1 MEKRMKRTLGVAA
14 AFSAAVLASCIGMMI
29 PSTAQAAEETHGEHA
44 DWTKVESAG
53 TLTGG
58 NCYLDKQI
66 GGELVIQGE
75 VTLCLNGQELEGSGN
90 GSVITVSEG
99 ASLTLCDCRKNESNN
114 VGGTVYQTGVIT
126 GGNAEKGGGICV
138 ETGASLTM
146 TGGAIAKNKA
156 SKGGGIFS
164 EGTVTLSGDCIVE
177 SNTAQNSES
186 NTAQNSESNTAQNS
200 GGGVYLSAGSLTV
213 NGNASI
219 AKNQAS
225 TGGGIWSAG
234 TVTLSGDCIVESNTA
249 QDGGGVFLSGGSL
262 TVDGNASIA
271 KNEASYGGGLFAST
285 GTVVTI
291 SDGNFGINSIYGN
304 EQSEIEITGG
314 SFEKELNEE
323 YLSPD
328 HIAVKDPDNGYV
340 VCTRGGAVT
349 FTPGQTSTFTYDGSE
364 VEFTATASNNAAVS
378 YRFSDAEDGEYTDGL
393 PVGAGEWYVKAVS
406 AALIEETEEGK
417 VYYPETDSEAFKVT
431 VEKADP
437 VYTAPSG
444 LKVCVGGT
452 LSDIELPMGWAWKD
466 STTSVGDEEA
476 PASFPATFTPED
488 RKNYNTV
495 ETEIA
500 VAVLQ
505 HNEVKVP
512 AVPATCTEDGLTE
525 GSKCSLCGK
534 VFVEQ
539 TVVPATGH
547 TPGPEATCT
556 QDQVCKVCGEVL
568 VEKKGHTAGEAVREN
583 VKPATCTEAGS
594 YEEVIL
600 CTVCG
605 EELSRTLVT
614 VEATGHMPETV
625 AGRQPTCTEAGLT
638 DGVKCSACG
647 TLLEEQTAL
656 PALGHTFGEWTVSS
670 EAGVLKEGEEV
681 RTCQRCGVTETR
693 AIAAEPFP
701 VWGIVLICVGGAAVI
716 TGVSVT
722 IVLLRKKKAAPSE

>member
-66 GGELVIQGE
+66 GGELVIEGK
-75 VTLCLNGQELEGSGN
+75 VTLCLNGQELEGSGTD
-90 GSVITVSEG
+90 SVITVSEG
-99 ASLTLCDCRKNESNN
+99 ASLTLCDCRKDVSNN
-114 VGGTVYQTGVIT
+114 VGGTVYNTGVIT
-126 GGNAEKGGGICV
+126 GGNADRGGGIRV

-146 TGGAIAKNKA
+146 TGGAIAKNEA
-156 SKGGGIFS
+156 EVGGGIWS
-164 EGTVTLSGDCIVE
+164 KGTVTLSGDCIVE
-177 SNTAQNSES
+177 SNTAHSVES
-186 NTAQNSESNTAQNS
+186 NTAQNN
-200 GGGVYLSAGSLTV
+200 
-213 NGNASI
+213 
-219 AKNQAS
+219 
-225 TGGGIWSAG
+225 GGGIWSAG
-234 TVTLSGDCIVESNTA
+234 TVTLSGDCIVEGNTA
-249 QDGGGVFLSGGSL
+249 QNSGGGVYLSGGSL

-271 KNEASYGGGLFAST
+271 KNEAPYGGALYAST
-285 GTVVTI
+285 GSEVTI
-291 SDGNFGINSIYGN
+291 SDGHFGSNSINGQEDSVIN
-304 EQSEIEITGG
+304 ITGG
-314 SFEKELNEE
+314 SFEGEPNEK
-323 YLSPD
+323 YLSPE
-328 HIAVKDPDNGYV
+328 HVAVKDPDNGYV
-340 VCTRGGAVT
+340 VCKRGGAVT
-349 FTPGQTSTFTYDGSE
+349 FTPGQTNTFTYDGSE

-393 PVGAGEWYVKAVS
+393 PVGAGDWYVKAVS

-417 VYYPETDSEAFKVT
+417 VYYPETDSEAFNVT

-488 RKNYNTV
+488 RKNYKTV

-505 HNEVKVP
+505 HDEVKVP
-512 AVPATCTEDGLTE
+512 AVPATCTQDGLTE

-556 QDQVCKVCGEVL
+556 QDQVCTVCGEVL

-605 EELSRTLVT
+605 EELSRTPVT
-614 VEATGHMPETV
+614 VDATGHMPETV

-701 VWGIVLICVGGAAVI
+701 VWGIVLICVGGAAII

>member
-29 PSTAQAAEETHGEHA
+29 PSAAQAAEETHGEHT
-44 DWTKVESAG
+44 DWKKVESAG
-53 TLTGG
+53 TLTDG
-58 NCYLDKQI
+58 NYYLDKQI
-66 GGELVIQGE
+66 TGELDIQGN
-75 VTLCLNGQELEGSGN
+75 VTLCLNGQELKGSGN
-90 GSVITVSEG
+90 DSVITVYTG
-99 ASLTLCDCRKNESNN
+99 ASLTLCDCRKNVSNN
-114 VGGTVYQTGVIT
+114 VGGTVYHTGVIT
-126 GGNAEKGGGICV
+126 GGNAINGGGICV
-138 ETGASLTM
+138 QSDASLTM

-156 SKGGGIFS
+156 ASAGGSIGAIAKNEAASAGGSIAKNEAASTGGGIWS
-164 EGTVTLSGDCIVE
+164 AGKVTLSGDCIVE
-177 SNTAQNSES
+177 SNTALS
-186 NTAQNSESNTAQNS
+186 S
-200 GGGVYLSAGSLTV
+200 GGGVYLA
-213 NGNASI
+213 
-219 AKNQAS
+219 
-225 TGGGIWSAG
+225 
-234 TVTLSGDCIVESNTA
+234 
-249 QDGGGVFLSGGSL
+249 GGSL

-271 KNEASYGGGLFAST
+271 NNEAPYGGGLFASN

-291 SDGNFGINSIYGN
+291 SDGYFGSNSINGH
-304 EQSEIEITGG
+304 EDSAIKITGG
-314 SFEKELNEE
+314 SFEGELNEE

-328 HIAVKDPDNGYV
+328 HIAVKDPDNGNV
-340 VCTRGGAVT
+340 VCKRGGAVT
-349 FTPGQTSTFTYDGSE
+349 FTQGQTSTFTYDGSE

-378 YRFSDAEDGEYTDGL
+378 YRFSDAADGEYTDGL

-417 VYYPETDSEAFKVT
+417 VYYPETDSEAFNVT

-466 STTSVGDEEA
+466 STTSVGDEET

-512 AVPATCTEDGLTE
+512 AVPATCTQDGLTE

-539 TVVPATGH
+539 TVVPAKGH

-556 QDQVCKVCGEVL
+556 QDQVCTVCGEVL
-568 VEKKGHTAGEAVREN
+568 VEKKGHTAGEAVQEN
-583 VKPATCTEAGS
+583 VKPATCTEGGS

-605 EELSRTLVT
+605 EELSRTPVT
-614 VEATGHMPETV
+614 VGATGHMPETV
-625 AGRQPTCTEAGLT
+625 AGRQPTCTDTGLT

-647 TLLEEQTAL
+647 TLLEEQTSL

-701 VWGIVLICVGGAAVI
+701 VWGIVLICVGGAAII
-716 TGVSVT
+716 TGISVT

>member
-29 PSTAQAAEETHGEHA
+29 PSAAQAAEEPHGEHA
-44 DWTKVESAG
+44 DWMKVESAG
-53 TLTGG
+53 TLTDG
-58 NCYLDKQI
+58 NYYLDKQI
-66 GGELVIQGE
+66 TGELDIQGN
-75 VTLCLNGQELEGSGN
+75 VTLCLNGQKLEGSGN
-90 GSVITVSEG
+90 DSVITVYTG
-99 ASLTLCDCRKNESNN
+99 ASLTLCDCRKDVINN
-114 VGGTVYQTGVIT
+114 VGGTVYNTGVIT
-126 GGNAEKGGGICV
+126 GGNATNGGGICV
-138 ETGASLTM
+138 QSDASLTM
-146 TGGAIAKNKA
+146 TGGAIAKNEA
-156 SKGGGIFS
+156 
-164 EGTVTLSGDCIVE
+164 T
-177 SNTAQNSES
+177 
-186 NTAQNSESNTAQNS
+186 
-200 GGGVYLSAGSLTV
+200 GST
-213 NGNASI
+213 GS
-219 AKNQAS
+219 
-225 TGGGIWSAG
+225 GGGIWSAG

-249 QDGGGVFLSGGSL
+249 QDGGGVYLAGGSL
-262 TVDGNASIA
+262 TVNGNASIA
-271 KNEASYGGGLFAST
+271 ENKASYGGGLFASN
-285 GTVVTI
+285 GSVVTI
-291 SDGNFGINSIYGN
+291 SDGHFVNNSIYGH
-304 EQSEIEITGG
+304 EDSAIEITGG
-314 SFEKELNEE
+314 SFEGELNEG
-323 YLSPD
+323 YLSPG
-328 HIAVKDPDNGYV
+328 HIAVKDPDNGFV
-340 VCTRGGAVT
+340 VCKRGGAVT
-349 FTPGQTSTFTYDGSE
+349 FTPGETSTFTYDGSE

-431 VEKADP
+431 VEKTDP

-466 STTSVGDEEA
+466 STASVGDEET

-512 AVPATCTEDGLTE
+512 AVPATCTQDGLTE

-556 QDQVCKVCGEVL
+556 QDQVCTVCGEVL
-568 VEKKGHTAGEAVREN
+568 VEKKGHTAGEAVQEN

-605 EELSRTLVT
+605 EELSRTPVT

-625 AGRQPTCTEAGLT
+625 AGRQPTCTETGLT

-701 VWGIVLICVGGAAVI
+701 VWGIVLICVGGAAII

>member
-1 MEKRMKRTLGVAA
+1 MKRTLGVAA

-29 PSTAQAAEETHGEHA
+29 PSTAQAAEETHGEHT
-44 DWTKVESAG
+44 DWKKVESAG
-53 TLTGG
+53 TLTDG
-58 NCYLDKQI
+58 NYYLDKQI
-66 GGELVIQGE
+66 GGELVIQGA
-75 VTLCLNGQELEGSGN
+75 VTLCLNGQKLEGSGN

-99 ASLTLCDCRKNESNN
+99 ASLTLCDCRKDVSNN
-114 VGGTVYQTGVIT
+114 VEGTVYQTGVIT
-126 GGNAEKGGGICV
+126 GGNAGKGGGICV

-146 TGGAIAKNKA
+146 TGGAIAKNEA
-156 SKGGGIFS
+156 TGSTGSGGGIF
-164 EGTVTLSGDCIVE
+164 
-177 SNTAQNSES
+177 
-186 NTAQNSESNTAQNS
+186 
-200 GGGVYLSAGSLTV
+200 
-213 NGNASI
+213 
-219 AKNQAS
+219 
-225 TGGGIWSAG
+225 SAG
-234 TVTLSGDCIVESNTA
+234 TVTLSGDCIVESNKA
-249 QDGGGVFLSGGSL
+249 SYGGGVYLAGGSL

-271 KNEASYGGGLFAST
+271 KNEASYGGELYASN
-285 GTVVTI
+285 GSVVTI
-291 SDGNFGINSIYGN
+291 SDGHFGRNTIYGH
-304 EQSEIEITGG
+304 EDSAIEITGG
-314 SFEKELNEE
+314 SFERELNEE
-323 YLSPD
+323 YLSPE
-328 HIAVKDPDNGYV
+328 HVAVKDPDNGYV
-340 VCTRGGAVT
+340 VCKRGGAVT
-349 FTPGQTSTFTYDGSE
+349 FTSGETSTFTYDGSE

-417 VYYPETDSEAFKVT
+417 VYYPETDSEAFTVT

-466 STTSVGDEEA
+466 STTSAGDEET

-505 HNEVKVP
+505 HDEVKVP
-512 AVPATCTEDGLTE
+512 AVPATCTQDGLTE

-539 TVVPATGH
+539 TVVPAKGH

-556 QDQVCKVCGEVL
+556 QDQVCTVCGEVL

-605 EELSRTLVT
+605 EELSRTPVT

-681 RTCQRCGVTETR
+681 RICQRCGVTETR

>member
-29 PSTAQAAEETHGEHA
+29 PSTAQAAEETHGEHT

-75 VTLCLNGQELEGSGN
+75 VTLCLNGQKLEGSGN

-114 VGGTVYQTGVIT
+114 VGGTVYHTGVIT
-126 GGNAEKGGGICV
+126 GGNAINGGGICV
-138 ETGASLTM
+138 QSDASLTM
-146 TGGAIAKNKA
+146 TGGAIAKNEAA
-156 SKGGGIFS
+156 SAGGSIGKNEAASAGGAIAKDEAASTGGGIWLA
-164 EGTVTLSGDCIVE
+164 GKVTLSGDCIVE
-177 SNTAQNSES
+177 SNTALS
-186 NTAQNSESNTAQNS
+186 S
-200 GGGVYLSAGSLTV
+200 GGGVYLA
-213 NGNASI
+213 
-219 AKNQAS
+219 
-225 TGGGIWSAG
+225 
-234 TVTLSGDCIVESNTA
+234 
-249 QDGGGVFLSGGSL
+249 GGSL

-271 KNEASYGGGLFAST
+271 NNEAPYGGGLFASN

-291 SDGNFGINSIYGN
+291 SDGYFGSNSINGH
-304 EQSEIEITGG
+304 EDSAIKITGG
-314 SFEKELNEE
+314 SFEGELNEE

-328 HIAVKDPDNGYV
+328 HIAVKDPDNGNV
-340 VCTRGGAVT
+340 VCKRGGAVT
-349 FTPGQTSTFTYDGSE
+349 FTQGQTSTFTYDGSE

-393 PVGAGEWYVKAVS
+393 PVGAGDWYVKAVS

-417 VYYPETDSEAFKVT
+417 VYYPETDSEAFNVT

-466 STTSVGDEEA
+466 STTSVGDEET

-495 ETEIA
+495 ETDIA

-512 AVPATCTEDGLTE
+512 AVPATCTQDGLTE

-556 QDQVCKVCGEVL
+556 QDQVCTVCGDVL
-568 VEKKGHTAGEAVREN
+568 VEKKGHTAGEAVQEN

-594 YEEVIL
+594 YEQVIF

-605 EELSRTLVT
+605 EELSRTPVT

-647 TLLEEQTAL
+647 TLLEEQTSL

-701 VWGIVLICVGGAAVI
+701 VWGIVLICVGGAAII
-716 TGVSVT
+716 TGISVT

>member
-1 MEKRMKRTLGVAA
+1 MKRTLGVAA
-14 AFSAAVLASCIGMMI
+14 AFSAAVLASCVGMMI
-29 PSTAQAAEETHGEHA
+29 PSTAQAAEEPHGEHT
-44 DWTKVESAG
+44 DWKKVESAG
-53 TLTGG
+53 TLTDG
-58 NCYLDKQI
+58 NYYLDKQI
-66 GGELVIQGE
+66 TGELDIQGN
-75 VTLCLNGQELEGSGN
+75 VTLCLNGQELKGSGN
-90 GSVITVSEG
+90 DSVITVNSY
-99 ASLTLCDCRKNESNN
+99 ASLTLCDCRKDVSNN
-114 VGGTVYQTGVIT
+114 VGGTVYHTGVIT
-126 GGNAEKGGGICV
+126 GGNAINGGGICV
-138 ETGASLTM
+138 QKDASLTM

-156 SKGGGIFS
+156 ASAGGSIGKNEAASAGGAIAKNEAASTGGGIWS
-164 EGTVTLSGDCIVE
+164 AGKVTLSGDCIVE
-177 SNTAQNSES
+177 SNTALS
-186 NTAQNSESNTAQNS
+186 S
-200 GGGVYLSAGSLTV
+200 GGGVYLSAGSLT
-213 NGNASI
+213 I
-219 AKNQAS
+219 
-225 TGGGIWSAG
+225 
-234 TVTLSGDCIVESNTA
+234 
-249 QDGGGVFLSGGSL
+249 
-262 TVDGNASIA
+262 DGNASIA
-271 KNEASYGGGLFAST
+271 KNEAPYGGGLFAST

-291 SDGNFGINSIYGN
+291 SDGHFGINSIYGH
-304 EQSEIEITGG
+304 EDSAIKITGG

-340 VCTRGGAVT
+340 VCKLGGAVT
-349 FTPGQTSTFTYDGSE
+349 FTPGETRTFTYDGSE

-378 YRFSDAEDGEYTDGL
+378 YRFSDAADGEYTDGL
-393 PVGAGEWYVKAVS
+393 PVGAGDWYVKAVS

-417 VYYPETDSEAFKVT
+417 VYYPQTDSDAFNVT

-466 STTSVGDEEA
+466 STTPVGEEET

-539 TVVPATGH
+539 TVVPAKGH

-556 QDQVCKVCGEVL
+556 QDQVCTVCGEVL
-568 VEKKGHTAGEAVREN
+568 VEKKGHTAGEAVQEN
-583 VKPATCTEAGS
+583 VKPATCTEGGS

-605 EELSRTLVT
+605 EELSRTPVT

-625 AGRQPTCTEAGLT
+625 AGRQPTCTDTGLT

-647 TLLEEQTAL
+647 TLLEEQTSL

-701 VWGIVLICVGGAAVI
+701 VWGIVLICVGAAAII

>member
-14 AFSAAVLASCIGMMI
+14 AFSAAVLASSIGMMI
-29 PSTAQAAEETHGEHA
+29 PSAAQAAEETHGKHA

-53 TLTGG
+53 TLKDG
-58 NCYLDKQI
+58 NYYLDKQI
-66 GGELVIQGE
+66 TGELDIQGN

-90 GSVITVSEG
+90 DSVITVYTG
-99 ASLTLCDCRKNESNN
+99 ASLTLCDCRKDVSNN
-114 VGGTVYQTGVIT
+114 VGGTVYHTGVIT
-126 GGNAEKGGGICV
+126 GGNAVNGGGICV
-138 ETGASLTM
+138 QSDASLTM
-146 TGGAIAKNKA
+146 TGGAIANNEA
-156 SKGGGIFS
+156 STGGGNAFIANNEASTGGGIWS
-164 EGTVTLSGDCIVE
+164 AGTVTLSGDCIV
-177 SNTAQNSES
+177 
-186 NTAQNSESNTAQNS
+186 ESNTAQNS

-219 AKNQAS
+219 AN
-225 TGGGIWSAG
+225 
-234 TVTLSGDCIVESNTA
+234 
-249 QDGGGVFLSGGSL
+249 
-262 TVDGNASIA
+262 
-271 KNEASYGGGLFAST
+271 NEAPYGGGLYAS
-285 GTVVTI
+285 GGSEATI
-291 SDGNFGINSIYGN
+291 LDGHFWNNSIYGD
-304 EQSEIEITGG
+304 EQSAIEITGG
-314 SFEKELNEE
+314 SFERELNEE

-340 VCTRGGAVT
+340 VCKRGGAVT
-349 FTPGQTSTFTYDGSE
+349 FTPGETSTFTYDGSE
-364 VEFTATASNNAAVS
+364 VEFTATSSNNAAVS

-417 VYYPETDSEAFKVT
+417 VYYPETDSEAFTVT

-466 STTSVGDEEA
+466 STTSVGDEET

-534 VFVEQ
+534 AFVEQ

-556 QDQVCKVCGEVL
+556 QDQVCTVCGEVL
-568 VEKKGHTAGEAVREN
+568 VEKKGHTAGEAVQEN

-605 EELSRTLVT
+605 EELSRTPVT

-625 AGRQPTCTEAGLT
+625 AGRQPTCTETGLT

-701 VWGIVLICVGGAAVI
+701 VWGIVLICVGGAAII

>member
-1 MEKRMKRTLGVAA
+1 MKRTLGVAA

-29 PSTAQAAEETHGEHA
+29 PSAAQAAEEPHDELA
-44 DWTKVESAG
+44 DWMKVESAG
-53 TLTGG
+53 TLTDG
-58 NCYLDKQI
+58 NYYLGKQI
-66 GGELVIQGE
+66 TGELDIQGN
-75 VTLCLNGQELEGSGN
+75 VTLCLNGQKLEGSGN
-90 GSVITVSEG
+90 DSVITVYTG
-99 ASLTLCDCRKNESNN
+99 ASLTLCDCRKNVIND
-114 VGGTVYQTGVIT
+114 VGGTVYNTGVIT
-126 GGNAEKGGGICV
+126 GGNATNGGGICV
-138 ETGASLTM
+138 QSDASLTM
-146 TGGAIAKNKA
+146 TGGAIAKNEA
-156 SKGGGIFS
+156 A
-164 EGTVTLSGDCIVE
+164 E
-177 SNTAQNSES
+177 S
-186 NTAQNSESNTAQNS
+186 
-200 GGGVYLSAGSLTV
+200 
-213 NGNASI
+213 
-219 AKNQAS
+219 
-225 TGGGIWSAG
+225 GGGIWSAG
-234 TVTLSGDCIVESNTA
+234 TVTLSGDCIVESNEA
-249 QDGGGVFLSGGSL
+249 PFGG
-262 TVDGNASIA
+262 
-271 KNEASYGGGLFAST
+271 ELFASN
-285 GTVVTI
+285 GSVVTI
-291 SDGNFGINSIYGN
+291 SDGHFGRNSINGH
-304 EQSEIEITGG
+304 EDSAIEITGG

-328 HIAVKDPDNGYV
+328 HIAVKDPDNRYV
-340 VCTRGGAVT
+340 VCKRGGAVT
-349 FTPGQTSTFTYDGSE
+349 FTPGETSTFTYDGSE

-417 VYYPETDSEAFKVT
+417 VYYPETDSEAFTVT
-431 VEKADP
+431 VEKAYP

-466 STTSVGDEEA
+466 STASVGDEET

-556 QDQVCKVCGEVL
+556 QDQVCMVCGEVL
-568 VEKKGHTAGEAVREN
+568 VEKKGHTAGEAVQEN

-605 EELSRTLVT
+605 EELSRTPVT

-625 AGRQPTCTEAGLT
+625 AGRQPTCTETGLT

-701 VWGIVLICVGGAAVI
+701 VWGIVLICVGGAAII
-716 TGVSVT
+716 TGISVT

>member
-44 DWTKVESAG
+44 DWMKVESAG
-53 TLTGG
+53 TLTDG
-58 NCYLDKQI
+58 NYYLNKQI
-66 GGELVIQGE
+66 TGELVIQGN
-75 VTLCLNGQELEGSGN
+75 VTLCLNGQKLEGSGN
-90 GSVITVSEG
+90 DSVITVYTG
-99 ASLTLCDCRKNESNN
+99 ASLTLCDCRKNVSNN
-114 VGGTVYQTGVIT
+114 VGGTVYNTGVIT
-126 GGNAEKGGGICV
+126 GGNATNGGGICV
-138 ETGASLTM
+138 QKDASLTM
-146 TGGAIAKNKA
+146 TGGA
-156 SKGGGIFS
+156 
-164 EGTVTLSGDCIVE
+164 
-177 SNTAQNSES
+177 
-186 NTAQNSESNTAQNS
+186 
-200 GGGVYLSAGSLTV
+200 
-213 NGNASI
+213 I

-249 QDGGGVFLSGGSL
+249 QDSGGGVYLSGGSL
-262 TVDGNASIA
+262 TVNGNASIA
-271 KNEASYGGGLFAST
+271 KNEASYGRGLYAST
-285 GTVVTI
+285 GSEVTI
-291 SDGNFGINSIYGN
+291 SDGHFGINSIYGQ
-304 EQSEIEITGG
+304 EDSVIEITGG
-314 SFEKELNEE
+314 SFEGKLNEE
-323 YLSPD
+323 YLSPE
-328 HIAVKDPDNGYV
+328 HVAVKDPDNGYV
-340 VCTRGGAVT
+340 VCKRGGAVT
-349 FTPGQTSTFTYDGSE
+349 FIPGETSTFTYDGSE

-417 VYYPETDSEAFKVT
+417 VYYPETDSEAFTVT

-437 VYTAPSG
+437 VYTAPLG

-466 STTSVGDEEA
+466 STASVGDEEA

-488 RKNYNTV
+488 RKNYKTV
-495 ETEIA
+495 ETDIT

-534 VFVEQ
+534 AFVEQ

-556 QDQVCKVCGEVL
+556 QDQVCTVCGEVL
-568 VEKKGHTAGEAVREN
+568 VEKKGHTAGEAVQEN

-594 YEEVIL
+594 YEEVIF

-605 EELSRTLVT
+605 EELSRTPVT

-625 AGRQPTCTEAGLT
+625 AGRQPTCTETGLT

>member
-14 AFSAAVLASCIGMMI
+14 AFSAAVLASCVGMMI

-44 DWTKVESAG
+44 DWVKVESAA
-53 TLTGG
+53 TLTAG
-58 NCYLDKQI
+58 NYYLNKQI
-66 GGELVIQGE
+66 TGELVIDGK

-90 GSVITVSEG
+90 GSVITVNSY
-99 ASLTLCDCRKNESNN
+99 ASLTLCDCRKDVSNN
-114 VGGTVYQTGVIT
+114 VGGTVYHTGVIT
-126 GGNAEKGGGICV
+126 GGNAINGGGICV
-138 ETGASLTM
+138 QKDASLTM
-146 TGGAIAKNKA
+146 TGGAIAKNEAA
-156 SKGGGIFS
+156 SAGGSIGAIAKNEAAGTGGGIWS
-164 EGTVTLSGDCIVE
+164 AGKVTLSGDCIVE
-177 SNTAQNSES
+177 SNTALS
-186 NTAQNSESNTAQNS
+186 S
-200 GGGVYLSAGSLTV
+200 GGGVYLAGGSLTI

-219 AKNQAS
+219 AN
-225 TGGGIWSAG
+225 
-234 TVTLSGDCIVESNTA
+234 
-249 QDGGGVFLSGGSL
+249 
-262 TVDGNASIA
+262 
-271 KNEASYGGGLFAST
+271 NEAPYGGGLYAAM

-291 SDGNFGINSIYGN
+291 SDGHFVSNSINGH
-304 EQSEIEITGG
+304 EDSAIKITGG
-314 SFEKELNEE
+314 SFEGEPNEE

-340 VCTRGGAVT
+340 VCKRGGAVT
-349 FTPGQTSTFTYDGSE
+349 FILGETRTFTYDGSE

-378 YRFSDAEDGEYTDGL
+378 YRSSDAEDGEYTDGL

-417 VYYPETDSEAFKVT
+417 VYYPQTDSDAFKVT

-466 STTSVGDEEA
+466 SATSVGDVET
-476 PASFPATFTPED
+476 PASFPVTFTPED
-488 RKNYNTV
+488 QKNYKTV

-539 TVVPATGH
+539 IVVPAKGH

-556 QDQVCKVCGEVL
+556 QDQVCTVCGEVL
-568 VEKKGHTAGEAVREN
+568 VEKKGHTAGEAVQEN
-583 VKPATCTEAGS
+583 VKPATCTEGGS

-605 EELSRTLVT
+605 EELSRTPVT
-614 VEATGHMPETV
+614 VGATGHMPETV
-625 AGRQPTCTEAGLT
+625 AGRQPTCTDTGLT

-701 VWGIVLICVGGAAVI
+701 VWGIVLICVGGAAII

-722 IVLLRKKKAAPSE
+722 IVLLRKKKASPSE

>member
-75 VTLCLNGQELEGSGN
+75 VTLCLNGQELKGSGN

-126 GGNAEKGGGICV
+126 GGNADEGGGICV

-146 TGGAIAKNKA
+146 TGGAIAKNQA
-156 SKGGGIFS
+156 STGGGIFS

-177 SNTAQNSES
+177 SNTAQNNGGGIWSAGTVTLSGDCIVEG
-186 NTAQNSESNTAQNS
+186 NTAQNS

-213 NGNASI
+213 
-219 AKNQAS
+219 
-225 TGGGIWSAG
+225 
-234 TVTLSGDCIVESNTA
+234 
-249 QDGGGVFLSGGSL
+249 
-262 TVDGNASIA
+262 DGNASIA
-271 KNEASYGGGLFAST
+271 NNEAPYGGGLFAST
-285 GTVVTI
+285 DTVVKI
-291 SDGNFGINSIYGN
+291 SDGHFVSNSINGHEESAIN
-304 EQSEIEITGG
+304 ITGG
-314 SFEKELNEE
+314 SFEGEPNEK
-323 YLSPD
+323 YLSPE
-328 HIAVKDPDNGYV
+328 HVAVKDPDNGYV
-340 VCTRGGAVT
+340 VCKRGGAVT
-349 FTPGQTSTFTYDGSE
+349 FTQGQTSTFTYDGSE

-393 PVGAGEWYVKAVS
+393 PVGAGDWYVKAVS

-417 VYYPETDSEAFKVT
+417 VYYPETDSEAFTVT

-466 STTSVGDEEA
+466 STASVGDEET

-488 RKNYNTV
+488 RKNYKTV

-556 QDQVCKVCGEVL
+556 QDQVCTVCGEVL
-568 VEKKGHTAGEAVREN
+568 VEKKGHTAGEAVQEN

-605 EELSRTLVT
+605 EELSRTPVT

>member
-44 DWTKVESAG
+44 DWMKVESAG
-53 TLTGG
+53 TLTDG
-58 NCYLDKQI
+58 NYYLNKQI
-66 GGELVIQGE
+66 TGELVIQGN
-75 VTLCLNGQELEGSGN
+75 VTLCLNGQKLEGSGN
-90 GSVITVSEG
+90 DSVITVYTG
-99 ASLTLCDCRKNESNN
+99 ASLTLCDCRKNVSNN
-114 VGGTVYQTGVIT
+114 VGGTVYNTGVIT
-126 GGNAEKGGGICV
+126 GGNATNGGGICV
-138 ETGASLTM
+138 QKDASLTM
-146 TGGAIAKNKA
+146 TGGA
-156 SKGGGIFS
+156 
-164 EGTVTLSGDCIVE
+164 
-177 SNTAQNSES
+177 
-186 NTAQNSESNTAQNS
+186 
-200 GGGVYLSAGSLTV
+200 
-213 NGNASI
+213 I

-249 QDGGGVFLSGGSL
+249 QDSGGGVYLSGGSL
-262 TVDGNASIA
+262 TVNGNASIAKNKATGSTGSGGGIWSAGTVTLSGDCIVESNTAQDSGGGVYLSGGSLTVNGNASIA
-271 KNEASYGGGLFAST
+271 KNEASYGRGLYAST
-285 GTVVTI
+285 GSEVTI
-291 SDGNFGINSIYGN
+291 SDGHFGINSIYGQ
-304 EQSEIEITGG
+304 EDSVIEITGG
-314 SFEKELNEE
+314 SFEGKLNEE
-323 YLSPD
+323 YLSPE
-328 HIAVKDPDNGYV
+328 HVAVKDPDNGYV
-340 VCTRGGAVT
+340 VCKRGGAVT
-349 FTPGQTSTFTYDGSE
+349 FIPGETSTFTYDGSE

-417 VYYPETDSEAFKVT
+417 VYYPETDSEAFTVT

-437 VYTAPSG
+437 VYTAPLG

-466 STTSVGDEEA
+466 STASVGDEEA

-488 RKNYNTV
+488 RKNYKTV
-495 ETEIA
+495 ETDIT

-534 VFVEQ
+534 AFVEQ

-556 QDQVCKVCGEVL
+556 QDQVCTVCGEVL
-568 VEKKGHTAGEAVREN
+568 VEKKGHTAGEAVQEN

-594 YEEVIL
+594 YEEVIF

-605 EELSRTLVT
+605 EELSRTPVT

-625 AGRQPTCTEAGLT
+625 AGRQPTCTETGLT

>member
-44 DWTKVESAG
+44 DWMKVESAG
-53 TLTGG
+53 TLTDG
-58 NCYLDKQI
+58 NYYLNKQI
-66 GGELVIQGE
+66 TGELVIQGN
-75 VTLCLNGQELEGSGN
+75 VTLCLNGQKLEGSGN
-90 GSVITVSEG
+90 DSVITVYTG
-99 ASLTLCDCRKNESNN
+99 ASLTLCDCRKNVSNN
-114 VGGTVYQTGVIT
+114 VGGTVYNTGVIT
-126 GGNAEKGGGICV
+126 GGNATNGGGICV
-138 ETGASLTM
+138 QKDASLTM
-146 TGGAIAKNKA
+146 TGGA
-156 SKGGGIFS
+156 
-164 EGTVTLSGDCIVE
+164 
-177 SNTAQNSES
+177 
-186 NTAQNSESNTAQNS
+186 
-200 GGGVYLSAGSLTV
+200 
-213 NGNASI
+213 I

-249 QDGGGVFLSGGSL
+249 QDSGGGVYLSGGSL
-262 TVDGNASIA
+262 TVNGNASIA
-271 KNEASYGGGLFAST
+271 KNEASYGRGLYAST
-285 GTVVTI
+285 GSEVTI
-291 SDGNFGINSIYGN
+291 SDGHFGINSIYGQEDSVIN
-304 EQSEIEITGG
+304 ITGG
-314 SFEKELNEE
+314 SFEGEPNEK
-323 YLSPD
+323 YLSPE
-328 HIAVKDPDNGYV
+328 HVAVKDPDNGYV
-340 VCTRGGAVT
+340 VCKRGGAVT
-349 FTPGQTSTFTYDGSE
+349 FIPGETSTFTYDGSE

-417 VYYPETDSEAFKVT
+417 VYYPETDSEAFTVT

-437 VYTAPSG
+437 VYTAPLG

-466 STTSVGDEEA
+466 STASVGDEEA

-488 RKNYNTV
+488 RKNYKTV
-495 ETEIA
+495 ETDIT

-534 VFVEQ
+534 AFVEQ

-556 QDQVCKVCGEVL
+556 QDQVCTVCGEVL
-568 VEKKGHTAGEAVREN
+568 VEKKGHTAGEAVQEN

-605 EELSRTLVT
+605 EELSRSPVT

>member
-1 MEKRMKRTLGVAA
+1 MKRTLGVAA

-29 PSTAQAAEETHGEHA
+29 PSAAQAAEEPHGEHT
-44 DWTKVESAG
+44 DWMKVESAG
-53 TLTGG
+53 TLTDG
-58 NCYLDKQI
+58 NYYLDKQI
-66 GGELVIQGE
+66 TGELDIQGN
-75 VTLCLNGQELEGSGN
+75 VTLCLNGKKLEGSGN
-90 GSVITVSEG
+90 DSVITVYTG
-99 ASLTLCDCRKNESNN
+99 ASLTLCDCRKNVSND
-114 VGGTVYQTGVIT
+114 VGETVYHTGVIT
-126 GGNAEKGGGICV
+126 GGNAIKGGGICV
-138 ETGASLTM
+138 QSDASLTM
-146 TGGAIAKNKA
+146 TGGAIAKNEA
-156 SKGGGIFS
+156 A
-164 EGTVTLSGDCIVE
+164 E
-177 SNTAQNSES
+177 S
-186 NTAQNSESNTAQNS
+186 
-200 GGGVYLSAGSLTV
+200 
-213 NGNASI
+213 
-219 AKNQAS
+219 
-225 TGGGIWSAG
+225 GGGIWSAG
-234 TVTLSGDCIVESNTA
+234 TVTLSGDCIVESNKA
-249 QDGGGVFLSGGSL
+249 P
-262 TVDGNASIA
+262 
-271 KNEASYGGGLFAST
+271 YGGGLFASN
-285 GTVVTI
+285 GSVVTI
-291 SDGNFGINSIYGN
+291 SDGHFGWEDSIYGH
-304 EQSEIEITGG
+304 EDSAIEITGG

-323 YLSPD
+323 YLSPG

-340 VCTRGGAVT
+340 VCKRGGAVT
-349 FTPGQTSTFTYDGSE
+349 FTPGETNTFTYDGSE

-378 YRFSDAEDGEYTDGL
+378 YRFSGAEDGEYTDGL

-431 VEKADP
+431 VEKANP

-466 STTSVGDEEA
+466 STASVGDEET

-512 AVPATCTEDGLTE
+512 AVPATCTQDGLTE

-556 QDQVCKVCGEVL
+556 QDQVCMVCGEVL
-568 VEKKGHTAGEAVREN
+568 VEKKGHTAGEAVQEN

-594 YEEVIL
+594 YEEVIF

-605 EELSRTLVT
+605 EELSRTPVT

-625 AGRQPTCTEAGLT
+625 AGRQPTCTETGLT

-670 EAGVLKEGEEV
+670 GAGVLKEGEEV

-701 VWGIVLICVGGAAVI
+701 VWGIVLICVGGAAII

>member
-14 AFSAAVLASCIGMMI
+14 AFSAAVLASCVGMMI

-44 DWTKVESAG
+44 DWVKVESAG
-53 TLTGG
+53 TLTNG
-58 NCYLDKQI
+58 NYYLDKQI
-66 GGELVIQGE
+66 TGELVIEGE

-90 GSVITVSEG
+90 GSVITVYTG
-99 ASLTLCDCRKNESNN
+99 ASLTLCDCNKDVSNN
-114 VGGTVYQTGVIT
+114 VGGTVYHTGVIT
-126 GGNAEKGGGICV
+126 GGNATNGGGIRV
-138 ETGASLTM
+138 QSDASLTM
-146 TGGAIAKNKA
+146 TGGAIAKNQA
-156 SKGGGIFS
+156 A
-164 EGTVTLSGDCIVE
+164 E
-177 SNTAQNSES
+177 S
-186 NTAQNSESNTAQNS
+186 
-200 GGGVYLSAGSLTV
+200 
-213 NGNASI
+213 
-219 AKNQAS
+219 
-225 TGGGIWSAG
+225 GGGIWSAG
-234 TVTLSGDCIVESNTA
+234 TVTLSGDCIVESNKA
-249 QDGGGVFLSGGSL
+249 LFGG
-262 TVDGNASIA
+262 
-271 KNEASYGGGLFAST
+271 ELFASN
-285 GTVVTI
+285 GSVVTI
-291 SDGNFGINSIYGN
+291 SDGHFGINSINGHEDSVIN
-304 EQSEIEITGG
+304 ITGG
-314 SFEKELNEE
+314 SFEKEPNEK
-323 YLSPD
+323 YLSPE
-328 HIAVKDPDNGYV
+328 HVAVKDPDNGYV
-340 VCTRGGAVT
+340 VCKRGGAVT
-349 FTPGQTSTFTYDGSE
+349 FTSGETTTFTYDGSE

-393 PVGAGEWYVKAVS
+393 PVGAGDWYVKAVS

-417 VYYPETDSEAFKVT
+417 VYYPQTDSDAFKVT

-437 VYTAPSG
+437 VYTVPSG

-488 RKNYNTV
+488 RKNYKTV
-495 ETEIA
+495 ETDIA

-556 QDQVCKVCGEVL
+556 QDQVCTVCGEVL
-568 VEKKGHTAGEAVREN
+568 VEKKGHTAGEAVQEN
-583 VKPATCTEAGS
+583 VKPATCTEGGS

-605 EELSRTLVT
+605 EELSRTPVT

-625 AGRQPTCTEAGLT
+625 AGRQPTCTETGLT

-647 TLLEEQTAL
+647 TLLEEQTSL

-701 VWGIVLICVGGAAVI
+701 VWGIVLICVGGAAII

-722 IVLLRKKKAAPSE
+722 IVLLRKKKAAPNE

>member
-29 PSTAQAAEETHGEHA
+29 PSAAQAAEEPHGEHT
-44 DWTKVESAG
+44 DWKKVESAG
-53 TLTGG
+53 TLTDG
-58 NCYLDKQI
+58 NYYLDKQI
-66 GGELVIQGE
+66 TGELDIQGE
-75 VTLCLNGQELEGSGN
+75 VTLCLNGQKLEGSGN

-126 GGNAEKGGGICV
+126 GGNAINGGGICV
-138 ETGASLTM
+138 QSDASLTM
-146 TGGAIAKNKA
+146 TGGAIAKNEA
-156 SKGGGIFS
+156 A
-164 EGTVTLSGDCIVE
+164 E
-177 SNTAQNSES
+177 S
-186 NTAQNSESNTAQNS
+186 
-200 GGGVYLSAGSLTV
+200 
-213 NGNASI
+213 
-219 AKNQAS
+219 
-225 TGGGIWSAG
+225 GGGIWSAG
-234 TVTLSGDCIVESNTA
+234 TVTLSGDCIVESN
-249 QDGGGVFLSGGSL
+249 
-262 TVDGNASIA
+262 
-271 KNEASYGGGLFAST
+271 KASYGGGLFASN
-285 GTVVTI
+285 GSVVTI
-291 SDGNFGINSIYGN
+291 SDGHFGSNSINGHEDSVIN
-304 EQSEIEITGG
+304 ITGG
-314 SFEKELNEE
+314 SFEGEPNEK
-323 YLSPD
+323 YLSPE
-328 HIAVKDPDNGYV
+328 HVAVKDPDNGYV
-340 VCTRGGAVT
+340 VCKRGGAVT
-349 FTPGQTSTFTYDGSE
+349 FTPGETSTFTYDGSE

-466 STTSVGDEEA
+466 STASVGDEES

-488 RKNYNTV
+488 RKNYKTV
-495 ETEIA
+495 ETDIA

-534 VFVEQ
+534 AFVEQ

-556 QDQVCKVCGEVL
+556 QDQVCTVCGEVL
-568 VEKKGHTAGEAVREN
+568 VEKKGHTAGEAVQEN

-605 EELSRTLVT
+605 EELSRTPVT

>member
-29 PSTAQAAEETHGEHA
+29 PSAAQAAEEPHGEHT

-53 TLTGG
+53 TLTDG
-58 NCYLDKQI
+58 NYYLNKQI
-66 GGELVIQGE
+66 TGELVIQGN
-75 VTLCLNGQELEGSGN
+75 VTLCLNGQELAGSGN
-90 GSVITVSEG
+90 DSVITVYTG
-99 ASLTLCDCRKNESNN
+99 ASLTLCDCRKNEINN
-114 VGGTVYQTGVIT
+114 VGGTVYNTGVIT
-126 GGNAEKGGGICV
+126 GGNANRGGGICV
-138 ETGASLTM
+138 QTDASLTM
-146 TGGAIAKNKA
+146 TGGAIAKNQA

-177 SNTAQNSES
+177 SNTAQD
-186 NTAQNSESNTAQNS
+186 
-200 GGGVYLSAGSLTV
+200 GGGVYLA
-213 NGNASI
+213 
-219 AKNQAS
+219 
-225 TGGGIWSAG
+225 
-234 TVTLSGDCIVESNTA
+234 
-249 QDGGGVFLSGGSL
+249 GGSL

-271 KNEASYGGGLFAST
+271 ENKASYGGGLLASN
-285 GTVVTI
+285 GSVVTI
-291 SDGNFGINSIYGN
+291 SDGHFGINSIYGH
-304 EQSEIEITGG
+304 EDSAIEITGG
-314 SFEKELNEE
+314 SFEGELNEE

-328 HIAVKDPDNGYV
+328 HIKVKDPDNGFV
-340 VCTRGGAVT
+340 VCKRGGAVT
-349 FTPGQTSTFTYDGSE
+349 FTPGETSTFTYDGSE

-378 YRFSDAEDGEYTDGL
+378 YRFNDAEDGEYTDGL

-417 VYYPETDSEAFKVT
+417 VYYPETDSEAFTVT
-431 VEKADP
+431 VEKAEP

-466 STTSVGDEEA
+466 STASVGDEET

-512 AVPATCTEDGLTE
+512 AVPATCTQDGLTE

-556 QDQVCKVCGEVL
+556 QDQVCMVCGEVL
-568 VEKKGHTAGEAVREN
+568 VEKKGHTAGEAVQEN

-594 YEEVIL
+594 YEEVIF

-605 EELSRTLVT
+605 EELSRTPVT

-625 AGRQPTCTEAGLT
+625 AGRQPTCTETGLT

-701 VWGIVLICVGGAAVI
+701 VWGIVLICVGGAAII

-722 IVLLRKKKAAPSE
+722 IVLLRKKKAAPNE

>member
-1 MEKRMKRTLGVAA
+1 MKRTLGVAA

-29 PSTAQAAEETHGEHA
+29 PSAAQAAEETHGEHA

-53 TLTGG
+53 TLKDG
-58 NCYLDKQI
+58 NYYLNKQI
-66 GGELVIQGE
+66 TGELDIEGN
-75 VTLCLNGQELEGSGN
+75 VTLCLNGQKLEGSGN
-90 GSVITVSEG
+90 DSVITVKSS
-99 ASLTLCDCRKNESNN
+99 ASLTLCDCRKNVSNN
-114 VGGTVYQTGVIT
+114 VGGTVYNTGVIT
-126 GGNAEKGGGICV
+126 GGNATNGGGICV
-138 ETGASLTM
+138 QSDASLTM
-146 TGGAIAKNKA
+146 TGGAIAKNQA
-156 SKGGGIFS
+156 A
-164 EGTVTLSGDCIVE
+164 E
-177 SNTAQNSES
+177 S
-186 NTAQNSESNTAQNS
+186 
-200 GGGVYLSAGSLTV
+200 
-213 NGNASI
+213 
-219 AKNQAS
+219 
-225 TGGGIWSAG
+225 GGGIWSAG
-234 TVTLSGDCIVESNTA
+234 TVTLSGDCIVDSNK
-249 QDGGGVFLSGGSL
+249 
-262 TVDGNASIA
+262 ASF
-271 KNEASYGGGLFAST
+271 GGGLYASN
-285 GTVVTI
+285 GSVVTI
-291 SDGNFGINSIYGN
+291 SDGHFGKNTINGHEDSA
-304 EQSEIEITGG
+304 IEITGG
-314 SFEKELNEE
+314 SFERELNEE
-323 YLSPD
+323 YLSPG

-340 VCTRGGAVT
+340 VCKRGGAVT
-349 FTPGQTSTFTYDGSE
+349 FTPRETSTFTYDGSE

-378 YRFSDAEDGEYTDGL
+378 YWFSDAEDGEYTDGL
-393 PVGAGEWYVKAVS
+393 PVEAGEWYVKAVS

-466 STTSVGDEEA
+466 STTSVGDEET

-488 RKNYNTV
+488 RKNYKTV
-495 ETEIA
+495 ETDIA

-539 TVVPATGH
+539 TVVPAKGH

-556 QDQVCKVCGEVL
+556 QDQVCTVCGEVL
-568 VEKKGHTAGEAVREN
+568 VEKKGHTAGEAVQEN

-605 EELSRTLVT
+605 EELSRTPVT

-625 AGRQPTCTEAGLT
+625 AGRQPTCTDTGLT

-647 TLLEEQTAL
+647 TLLEEQTSL

-701 VWGIVLICVGGAAVI
+701 VWGIVLICVGGAAII

-722 IVLLRKKKAAPSE
+722 IVLLRKKKAAPNE

>member
-14 AFSAAVLASCIGMMI
+14 AFSAAVLASCVGMMI
-29 PSTAQAAEETHGEHA
+29 PSTAQAAEEPHGEHT
-44 DWTKVESAG
+44 DWKKVESAG
-53 TLTGG
+53 TLTDG
-58 NCYLDKQI
+58 NYYLDKQI
-66 GGELVIQGE
+66 TGELDIQGN
-75 VTLCLNGQELEGSGN
+75 VTLCLNGQELKGSGN
-90 GSVITVSEG
+90 DSVITVYTG

-114 VGGTVYQTGVIT
+114 VGGTVYHTGVIT
-126 GGNAEKGGGICV
+126 GGNATNGGGICV
-138 ETGASLTM
+138 QSDASLTM
-146 TGGAIAKNKA
+146 TGGAIAKNEA
-156 SKGGGIFS
+156 
-164 EGTVTLSGDCIVE
+164 VE
-177 SNTAQNSES
+177 S
-186 NTAQNSESNTAQNS
+186 
-200 GGGVYLSAGSLTV
+200 
-213 NGNASI
+213 
-219 AKNQAS
+219 
-225 TGGGIWSAG
+225 GGGIWSAG
-234 TVTLSGDCIVESNTA
+234 TVTLSGDCIVDSNKA
-249 QDGGGVFLSGGSL
+249 SFGG
-262 TVDGNASIA
+262 
-271 KNEASYGGGLFAST
+271 ELFASN
-285 GTVVTI
+285 GSVVTI
-291 SDGNFGINSIYGN
+291 SDGHFGRNSINGH
-304 EQSEIEITGG
+304 EDSAIEITGG
-314 SFEKELNEE
+314 SFERELNEE
-323 YLSPD
+323 YLSPG
-328 HIAVKDPDNGYV
+328 HIAVKDPDNGNV
-340 VCTRGGAVT
+340 VCKRGGAVT
-349 FTPGQTSTFTYDGSE
+349 FTPGETSTFTYDGSE

-378 YRFSDAEDGEYTDGL
+378 YRFSDAADGEYTDGL

-417 VYYPETDSEAFKVT
+417 VYYPETDSEAFTVT

-466 STTSVGDEEA
+466 STTSVGDEET

-495 ETEIA
+495 ETDIA

-512 AVPATCTEDGLTE
+512 AVPATCTQDGLTE

-539 TVVPATGH
+539 TVVPAKGH

-556 QDQVCKVCGEVL
+556 QDQVCTVCGEVL
-568 VEKKGHTAGEAVREN
+568 VEKKGHTAGEAVQEN
-583 VKPATCTEAGS
+583 VKPATCTEGGS

-605 EELSRTLVT
+605 EELSRTPVT

-625 AGRQPTCTEAGLT
+625 AGRQPTCTETGLT

-647 TLLEEQTAL
+647 TLLEEQTSL

-701 VWGIVLICVGGAAVI
+701 VWGIVLICVGGAAII
-716 TGVSVT
+716 TGISVT

>member
-29 PSTAQAAEETHGEHA
+29 PSAAQAAEETHDEHA

-53 TLTGG
+53 TLTDG
-58 NCYLDKQI
+58 NYYLDKQI
-66 GGELVIQGE
+66 TGELDIQGN
-75 VTLCLNGQELEGSGN
+75 VTLCLNGQKLEGSGN
-90 GSVITVSEG
+90 DSVITVYTG
-99 ASLTLCDCRKNESNN
+99 ASLTLCDCRKNVSNN
-114 VGGTVYQTGVIT
+114 VGGTVYHTGVIT
-126 GGNAEKGGGICV
+126 GGNAINGGGICV
-138 ETGASLTM
+138 QSDASLTM
-146 TGGAIAKNKA
+146 TGGAIAKNQA
-156 SKGGGIFS
+156 SKGGDIFS

-177 SNTAQNSES
+177 SNTAQN
-186 NTAQNSESNTAQNS
+186 N
-200 GGGVYLSAGSLTV
+200 
-213 NGNASI
+213 
-219 AKNQAS
+219 
-225 TGGGIWSAG
+225 GGGIWSAG
-234 TVTLSGDCIVESNTA
+234 TVTLSGDCIVEGNTA
-249 QDGGGVFLSGGSL
+249 QNSGGGVYLSGGSL

-271 KNEASYGGGLFAST
+271 NNEAPYGGGLFASN
-285 GTVVTI
+285 GSVVTI
-291 SDGNFGINSIYGN
+291 SDGHFGINSINGH
-304 EQSEIEITGG
+304 EDSAIKITGG
-314 SFEKELNEE
+314 SFEGELNEE

-328 HIAVKDPDNGYV
+328 HIKVKDPDNGFV
-340 VCTRGGAVT
+340 VCKRGGAVT
-349 FTPGQTSTFTYDGSE
+349 FTPGETSTFTYDGSE

-378 YRFSDAEDGEYTDGL
+378 YWFSDAEDGEYTDGL

-431 VEKADP
+431 VEKTNP

-452 LSDIELPMGWAWKD
+452 LSDIELPMGWVWKD
-466 STTSVGDEEA
+466 STASVGDEET

-512 AVPATCTEDGLTE
+512 AVPATCTQDGLTE

-556 QDQVCKVCGEVL
+556 QDQVCMVCGEVL
-568 VEKKGHTAGEAVREN
+568 VEKKGHTAGEAVQEN

-605 EELSRTLVT
+605 EELSRTPVT

-625 AGRQPTCTEAGLT
+625 AGRQPTCTETGLT

-681 RTCQRCGVTETR
+681 RTCQRCGVRETR
-693 AIAAEPFP
+693 AIAAEPSP
-701 VWGIVLICVGGAAVI
+701 VWGIVLICVGGAAII

>member
-1 MEKRMKRTLGVAA
+1 MKRTLGVAA

-29 PSTAQAAEETHGEHA
+29 PSAAQAAEEPHGEHT
-44 DWTKVESAG
+44 DWKKVESAG
-53 TLTGG
+53 TLTDG
-58 NCYLDKQI
+58 NYYLDKQI
-66 GGELVIQGE
+66 TGELDIQGN
-75 VTLCLNGQELEGSGN
+75 VTLCLNGKKLEGSGN
-90 GSVITVSEG
+90 DSVITVYTG
-99 ASLTLCDCRKNESNN
+99 ASLTLCDCRKNVSND
-114 VGGTVYQTGVIT
+114 VGETVYHTGVIT
-126 GGNAEKGGGICV
+126 GGNATNGGGICV
-138 ETGASLTM
+138 QSDASLTM
-146 TGGAIAKNKA
+146 TGGAIAKNEA
-156 SKGGGIFS
+156 
-164 EGTVTLSGDCIVE
+164 TE
-177 SNTAQNSES
+177 S
-186 NTAQNSESNTAQNS
+186 
-200 GGGVYLSAGSLTV
+200 
-213 NGNASI
+213 
-219 AKNQAS
+219 
-225 TGGGIWSAG
+225 GGGIWSAG
-234 TVTLSGDCIVESNTA
+234 TVTLSGDCIVESNKA
-249 QDGGGVFLSGGSL
+249 SFGG
-262 TVDGNASIA
+262 
-271 KNEASYGGGLFAST
+271 ELFASN
-285 GTVVTI
+285 GSVVTI
-291 SDGNFGINSIYGN
+291 SDGHFGINSINGD
-304 EQSEIEITGG
+304 EDSAIEITGG
-314 SFEKELNEE
+314 SFERELNEE
-323 YLSPD
+323 YLSPG

-340 VCTRGGAVT
+340 VCKRGGAVT
-349 FTPGQTSTFTYDGSE
+349 FTSGETSTFTYDGSE

-417 VYYPETDSEAFKVT
+417 VYYPETDSEAFTVT

-466 STTSVGDEEA
+466 STASVGDEET

-512 AVPATCTEDGLTE
+512 AVPATCTQDGLTE
-525 GSKCSLCGK
+525 GSKCPLCGK

-539 TVVPATGH
+539 TFVPATGH

-556 QDQVCKVCGEVL
+556 QDQVCMVCGEVL
-568 VEKKGHTAGEAVREN
+568 VEKKGHTAGEAVQEN

-605 EELSRTLVT
+605 EELSRTPVT

-625 AGRQPTCTEAGLT
+625 AGRQPTCTETGLT

-701 VWGIVLICVGGAAVI
+701 VWGIVLICVGGAAII

>member
-44 DWTKVESAG
+44 DWVKVESAA
-53 TLTGG
+53 TLTAG
-58 NCYLDKQI
+58 NYYLNKQI
-66 GGELVIQGE
+66 TGELVIDGK
-75 VTLCLNGQELEGSGN
+75 VTLCLNGQKLEGSGN
-90 GSVITVSEG
+90 DSVITVSEG
-99 ASLTLCDCRKNESNN
+99 ASLTLCDCRKDVSNN
-114 VGGTVYQTGVIT
+114 VGGTVYNTGVIT
-126 GGNAEKGGGICV
+126 GGNADRGGGIRV

-146 TGGAIAKNKA
+146 TGGAIAKNEA
-156 SKGGGIFS
+156 EVGGGIWS
-164 EGTVTLSGDCIVE
+164 KGTVTLSGDCIVE
-177 SNTAQNSES
+177 SNTAHSVES
-186 NTAQNSESNTAQNS
+186 NTAQNN
-200 GGGVYLSAGSLTV
+200 
-213 NGNASI
+213 
-219 AKNQAS
+219 
-225 TGGGIWSAG
+225 GGGIWSAG
-234 TVTLSGDCIVESNTA
+234 TVTLSGDCIVEGNTA
-249 QDGGGVFLSGGSL
+249 QNSGGGVYLSGGSL

-271 KNEASYGGGLFAST
+271 KNEAPYGGALYAST
-285 GTVVTI
+285 GSEVTI
-291 SDGNFGINSIYGN
+291 SDGHFGSNSINGQEDSVIN
-304 EQSEIEITGG
+304 ITGG
-314 SFEKELNEE
+314 SFEGEPNEK
-323 YLSPD
+323 YLSPE
-328 HIAVKDPDNGYV
+328 HVAVKDPDNGYV
-340 VCTRGGAVT
+340 VCKRGGAVT
-349 FTPGQTSTFTYDGSE
+349 FTPGQTNTFTYDGSE

-393 PVGAGEWYVKAVS
+393 PVGAGDWYVKAVS

-417 VYYPETDSEAFKVT
+417 VYYPETDSEAFNVT

-488 RKNYNTV
+488 RKNYKTV

-505 HNEVKVP
+505 HDEVKVP
-512 AVPATCTEDGLTE
+512 AVPATCTQDGLTE

-534 VFVEQ
+534 AFVEQ
-539 TVVPATGH
+539 TVVPAKGH

-556 QDQVCKVCGEVL
+556 QDQVCTVCGEVL

-605 EELSRTLVT
+605 EELSRTPVT
-614 VEATGHMPETV
+614 VDATGHMPETV

-701 VWGIVLICVGGAAVI
+701 VWGIVLICVGGAAII

>member
-44 DWTKVESAG
+44 DWMKVESAG
-53 TLTGG
+53 TLTDG
-58 NCYLDKQI
+58 NYYLNKQI
-66 GGELVIQGE
+66 TGELVIQGN
-75 VTLCLNGQELEGSGN
+75 VTLCLNGQKLEGSGN
-90 GSVITVSEG
+90 DSVITVYTG
-99 ASLTLCDCRKNESNN
+99 ASLTLCDCRKNVSNN
-114 VGGTVYQTGVIT
+114 VGGTVYNTGVIT
-126 GGNAEKGGGICV
+126 GGNATNGGGICV
-138 ETGASLTM
+138 QKDASLTM
-146 TGGAIAKNKA
+146 TGGA
-156 SKGGGIFS
+156 
-164 EGTVTLSGDCIVE
+164 
-177 SNTAQNSES
+177 
-186 NTAQNSESNTAQNS
+186 
-200 GGGVYLSAGSLTV
+200 
-213 NGNASI
+213 I

-249 QDGGGVFLSGGSL
+249 QDSGGGVYLSGGSL
-262 TVDGNASIA
+262 TVNGNASIA
-271 KNEASYGGGLFAST
+271 KNEASYGRGLYAST
-285 GTVVTI
+285 GSEVTI
-291 SDGNFGINSIYGN
+291 SDGHFGINSIYGQEDSVIN
-304 EQSEIEITGG
+304 ITGG
-314 SFEKELNEE
+314 SFEGEPNEK
-323 YLSPD
+323 YLSPE
-328 HIAVKDPDNGYV
+328 HVAVKDPDNGYV
-340 VCTRGGAVT
+340 VCKRGGAVT
-349 FTPGQTSTFTYDGSE
+349 FIPGETSTFTYDGSE

-406 AALIEETEEGK
+406 AALLEETEEGK
-417 VYYPETDSEAFKVT
+417 VYYPETDSEAFTVT

-437 VYTAPSG
+437 VYTAPLG

-466 STTSVGDEEA
+466 STASVGDEEA

-488 RKNYNTV
+488 RKNYKTV
-495 ETEIA
+495 ETDIT

-534 VFVEQ
+534 AFVEQ

-556 QDQVCKVCGEVL
+556 QDQVCTVCGEVL
-568 VEKKGHTAGEAVREN
+568 VEKKGHTAGEAVQEN

-605 EELSRTLVT
+605 EELSRSPVT

>member
-29 PSTAQAAEETHGEHA
+29 PSAAQAAEETHGEHA

-53 TLTGG
+53 TLKDG
-58 NCYLDKQI
+58 NYYLNKQI
-66 GGELVIQGE
+66 TGELDIEGN
-75 VTLCLNGQELEGSGN
+75 VTLCLNGQKLEGSGN
-90 GSVITVSEG
+90 DSVITVKSS
-99 ASLTLCDCRKNESNN
+99 ASLTLCDCRKNVSNN
-114 VGGTVYQTGVIT
+114 VGGTVYNTGVIT
-126 GGNAEKGGGICV
+126 GGNATNGGGICV
-138 ETGASLTM
+138 QSDASLTM
-146 TGGAIAKNKA
+146 TGGAIAKNQA
-156 SKGGGIFS
+156 A
-164 EGTVTLSGDCIVE
+164 E
-177 SNTAQNSES
+177 S
-186 NTAQNSESNTAQNS
+186 
-200 GGGVYLSAGSLTV
+200 
-213 NGNASI
+213 
-219 AKNQAS
+219 
-225 TGGGIWSAG
+225 GGGIWSAG
-234 TVTLSGDCIVESNTA
+234 TVTLSGDCIVDSNK
-249 QDGGGVFLSGGSL
+249 
-262 TVDGNASIA
+262 ASF
-271 KNEASYGGGLFAST
+271 GGGLYASN
-285 GTVVTI
+285 GSVVTI
-291 SDGNFGINSIYGN
+291 SDGHFGKNTINGHEDSA
-304 EQSEIEITGG
+304 IEITGG
-314 SFEKELNEE
+314 SFERELNEE
-323 YLSPD
+323 YLSPG

-340 VCTRGGAVT
+340 VCKRGGAVT
-349 FTPGQTSTFTYDGSE
+349 FTPRETSTFTYDGSE

-378 YRFSDAEDGEYTDGL
+378 YWFSDAEDGEYTDGL
-393 PVGAGEWYVKAVS
+393 PVEAGEWYVKAVS

-466 STTSVGDEEA
+466 STTSVGDEET

-488 RKNYNTV
+488 RKNYKTV
-495 ETEIA
+495 ETDIA

-539 TVVPATGH
+539 TVVPAKGH

-556 QDQVCKVCGEVL
+556 QDQVCTVCGEVL
-568 VEKKGHTAGEAVREN
+568 VEKKGHTAGEAVQEN

-605 EELSRTLVT
+605 EELSRTPVT

-625 AGRQPTCTEAGLT
+625 AGRQPTCTDTGLT

-647 TLLEEQTAL
+647 TLLEEQTSL

-701 VWGIVLICVGGAAVI
+701 VWGIVLICVGGAAII

-722 IVLLRKKKAAPSE
+722 IVLLRKKKAAPNE

>member
-1 MEKRMKRTLGVAA
+1 
-14 AFSAAVLASCIGMMI
+14 MMI
-29 PSTAQAAEETHGEHA
+29 PSAAQAAEETHGDHT

-53 TLTGG
+53 TLTDGDY
-58 NCYLDKQI
+58 YLNKQI
-66 GGELVIQGE
+66 TGELAIQGN

-90 GSVITVSEG
+90 DSVITVYTG
-99 ASLTLCDCRKNESNN
+99 ASLTLCDCRKDVSNN
-114 VGGTVYQTGVIT
+114 VGGTVYHTGVIT
-126 GGNAEKGGGICV
+126 GGNAVNGGGICV
-138 ETGASLTM
+138 QSDASLTM
-146 TGGAIAKNKA
+146 TGGAIANNEA
-156 SKGGGIFS
+156 STGG
-164 EGTVTLSGDCIVE
+164 
-177 SNTAQNSES
+177 A
-186 NTAQNSESNTAQNS
+186 
-200 GGGVYLSAGSLTV
+200 
-213 NGNASI
+213 I
-219 AKNQAS
+219 ANNEAS

-234 TVTLSGDCIVESNTA
+234 TVTLSGDCIVEGNTA
-249 QDGGGVFLSGGSL
+249 QSRGGGVYLSAGSLTVNGNASIANNEASTGGGNAFIANNEASTGGGIWSAGTVTLSGDCIVEGNTAQNSGGGVYLSAGSL

-271 KNEASYGGGLFAST
+271 KNQAPYGGGLYAS
-285 GTVVTI
+285 GGSEATI
-291 SDGNFGINSIYGN
+291 LDGHFVNNTINGQEDSVIN
-304 EQSEIEITGG
+304 ITGG
-314 SFEKELNEE
+314 SFEGEPNEK
-323 YLSPD
+323 YLSPE
-328 HIAVKDPDNGYV
+328 HVAVKDPDNGYV
-340 VCTRGGAVT
+340 VCKRGGAVT
-349 FTPGQTSTFTYDGSE
+349 FIPGETSTFTYDGSE
-364 VEFTATASNNAAVS
+364 VEFTATSSNNAAVS

-417 VYYPETDSEAFKVT
+417 VYYPETDSEAFTVT

-466 STTSVGDEEA
+466 STTSVGDEET

-512 AVPATCTEDGLTE
+512 AVPATCTQDGLTE

-556 QDQVCKVCGEVL
+556 QDQVCTVCGEVL
-568 VEKKGHTAGEAVREN
+568 VEKKGHTAGEAVQEN

-605 EELSRTLVT
+605 EELSRTPVT

-625 AGRQPTCTEAGLT
+625 AGRQPTCTETGLT

-701 VWGIVLICVGGAAVI
+701 VWGIVLICVGGAAII

>member
-1 MEKRMKRTLGVAA
+1 MKRTLGVAA

-29 PSTAQAAEETHGEHA
+29 PSAAQAAEEPHGEHT
-44 DWTKVESAG
+44 DWKKVESAG
-53 TLTGG
+53 TLTDG
-58 NCYLDKQI
+58 NYYLDKQI
-66 GGELVIQGE
+66 TGELDIQGN

-90 GSVITVSEG
+90 GSVITVNSY
-99 ASLTLCDCRKNESNN
+99 ASLTLCDCRKDVSNN
-114 VGGTVYQTGVIT
+114 VGGTVYHTGVIT
-126 GGNAEKGGGICV
+126 GGNAINGGGICV
-138 ETGASLTM
+138 QKDASLTM

-156 SKGGGIFS
+156 ASAGGSIGAIAKNEAASTGGGIWS
-164 EGTVTLSGDCIVE
+164 AGKVTLSGDCIVE
-177 SNTAQNSES
+177 SNTALS
-186 NTAQNSESNTAQNS
+186 S
-200 GGGVYLSAGSLTV
+200 GGGVYLSGGSLTI

-219 AKNQAS
+219 AN
-225 TGGGIWSAG
+225 
-234 TVTLSGDCIVESNTA
+234 
-249 QDGGGVFLSGGSL
+249 
-262 TVDGNASIA
+262 
-271 KNEASYGGGLFAST
+271 NEAPYGGGLFAST

-291 SDGNFGINSIYGN
+291 SDGHFGSNSIYGH
-304 EQSEIEITGG
+304 EQSAIEITGG
-314 SFEKELNEE
+314 SFEGKLNEEYLIYGHEDSAIEITGGSFEGKLNEE

-340 VCTRGGAVT
+340 VCKRGGAVT
-349 FTPGQTSTFTYDGSE
+349 FTPGETSTFTYDGSE

-378 YRFSDAEDGEYTDGL
+378 YRFSDAVDGEYTDGL
-393 PVGAGEWYVKAVS
+393 PVGAGDWYVKAVS

-417 VYYPETDSEAFKVT
+417 VYYPQTDSDAFNVT

-466 STTSVGDEEA
+466 STASVGDEET

-539 TVVPATGH
+539 TVVPAKGH

-556 QDQVCKVCGEVL
+556 QDQVCTVCGEVL
-568 VEKKGHTAGEAVREN
+568 VEKKGHTAGEAVQEN

-605 EELSRTLVT
+605 EELSRTPVT

-625 AGRQPTCTEAGLT
+625 AGRQPTCTDTGLT

-647 TLLEEQTAL
+647 TLLEEQTSL

-701 VWGIVLICVGGAAVI
+701 VWGIVLICVGGAAII
-716 TGVSVT
+716 TGISVT

>member
-1 MEKRMKRTLGVAA
+1 MKRTLGVAA

-29 PSTAQAAEETHGEHA
+29 PSAAQAAEEPHGEHT
-44 DWTKVESAG
+44 DWKKVESAG
-53 TLTGG
+53 TLTDG
-58 NCYLDKQI
+58 NYYLDKQI
-66 GGELVIQGE
+66 TGELDIQGN
-75 VTLCLNGQELEGSGN
+75 VTLCLNGKKLEDSGN
-90 GSVITVSEG
+90 DSVITVYTG
-99 ASLTLCDCRKNESNN
+99 ASLTLCDCRKNVSND
-114 VGGTVYQTGVIT
+114 VGETVYHTGVIT
-126 GGNAEKGGGICV
+126 GGNATNGGGIRV
-138 ETGASLTM
+138 QSDASLTM
-146 TGGAIAKNKA
+146 TGGAIAKNEA
-156 SKGGGIFS
+156 A
-164 EGTVTLSGDCIVE
+164 E
-177 SNTAQNSES
+177 S
-186 NTAQNSESNTAQNS
+186 
-200 GGGVYLSAGSLTV
+200 
-213 NGNASI
+213 
-219 AKNQAS
+219 
-225 TGGGIWSAG
+225 GGGIWSAG
-234 TVTLSGDCIVESNTA
+234 TVTLSGDCIVESN
-249 QDGGGVFLSGGSL
+249 
-262 TVDGNASIA
+262 
-271 KNEASYGGGLFAST
+271 EAPYGGELFASN
-285 GTVVTI
+285 GSVVTI
-291 SDGNFGINSIYGN
+291 SDGHFGINTINGHEDSA
-304 EQSEIEITGG
+304 IEITGG
-314 SFEKELNEE
+314 SFERELNEE
-323 YLSPD
+323 YLSPG

-340 VCTRGGAVT
+340 VCKRGGAVT
-349 FTPGQTSTFTYDGSE
+349 FTPGETSKFTYDGSE

-417 VYYPETDSEAFKVT
+417 VYYPETDSEAFTVT

-466 STTSVGDEEA
+466 STASVGDEET
-476 PASFPATFTPED
+476 PASFSATFTPED

-512 AVPATCTEDGLTE
+512 AVPATCTQDGLTE

-556 QDQVCKVCGEVL
+556 QDQVCTVCGEVL
-568 VEKKGHTAGEAVREN
+568 VEKKGHTAGEAVQEN

-594 YEEVIL
+594 YEEVIF

-605 EELSRTLVT
+605 EELSRTPVT

-625 AGRQPTCTEAGLT
+625 AGRQPTCTDTGLT

-647 TLLEEQTAL
+647 TLLEEQTSL

-701 VWGIVLICVGGAAVI
+701 VWGIVLICVGAAAII

-722 IVLLRKKKAAPSE
+722 IVLLRKKKASPSE

>member
-29 PSTAQAAEETHGEHA
+29 PSAAQAAEETHGEHA

-58 NCYLDKQI
+58 NCYLNKQI

-99 ASLTLCDCRKNESNN
+99 ASLTLCDCRKDVSNN

-138 ETGASLTM
+138 ETDASLTM
-146 TGGAIAKNKA
+146 TGGAIAMNEA
-156 SKGGGIFS
+156 A
-164 EGTVTLSGDCIVE
+164 E
-177 SNTAQNSES
+177 S
-186 NTAQNSESNTAQNS
+186 
-200 GGGVYLSAGSLTV
+200 
-213 NGNASI
+213 
-219 AKNQAS
+219 
-225 TGGGIWSAG
+225 GGGIWSAG
-234 TVTLSGDCIVESNTA
+234 TVTLSGDCIVDSNKA
-249 QDGGGVFLSGGSL
+249 SFGG
-262 TVDGNASIA
+262 
-271 KNEASYGGGLFAST
+271 ELFASN
-285 GTVVTI
+285 GSVVTI
-291 SDGNFGINSIYGN
+291 SDGHFGRNSINGH
-304 EQSEIEITGG
+304 EDSAIEITGG
-314 SFEKELNEE
+314 SFERELNEE
-323 YLSPD
+323 YLSPG

-340 VCTRGGAVT
+340 VCKRGGAVT
-349 FTPGQTSTFTYDGSE
+349 FTPGETSTFTYDGSE

-378 YRFSDAEDGEYTDGL
+378 YRFSDAADGEYTDGL

-417 VYYPETDSEAFKVT
+417 MYYPQTDSDAFKVT

-466 STTSVGDEEA
+466 STTSVGDEET

-539 TVVPATGH
+539 TVVPAKGH

-556 QDQVCKVCGEVL
+556 QDQVCTVCGEVL
-568 VEKKGHTAGEAVREN
+568 VEKKGHTAGEAVQEN
-583 VKPATCTEAGS
+583 VKPATCTEGGS

-605 EELSRTLVT
+605 EELSRTPVT

-625 AGRQPTCTEAGLT
+625 AGRQPTCTDTGLT

-647 TLLEEQTAL
+647 TLLEEQTSL

-701 VWGIVLICVGGAAVI
+701 VWGIVLICVGGAAII
-716 TGVSVT
+716 TGISVT